1 VYRCLLLLALD
12 EAPNIAART
21 VSNKSVLGGDYAT
34 APSHRQRGSRK
45 WQLAAAVWCRWL
57 ARASSYVSASVG
69 SRTP

>member
-34 APSHRQRGSRK
+34 APSDRQRAVASGSSQQPFGAGGLLGRV
-45 WQLAAAVWCRWL
+45 LTFRHPSDPGL
-57 ARASSYVSASVG
+57 L
-69 SRTP
+69 